1 MTLLFQPAPP
11 PCAKCGTATVVAPA
25 FEEGQR
31 NFVVRC
37 PACGRSSNYSLNYS
51 AQRER

>member
-11 PCAKCGTATVVAPA
+11 PCVKCGIKTVVTPA

-31 NFVVRC
+31 VFVVRC
-37 PACGRSSNYSLNYS
+37 PECGHTGTYSLNYGAS
-51 AQRER
+51 NE